1 MTRLDGAEVVVV
13 GAGVTGLSAGWWL
26 ARNGV
31 DTIVVE
37 KGVIGA
43 EASSR
48 NGGDISNRAFE
59 PPVAPLAAESIRLW
73 PQMDDELGY
82 PTEYSPGTL
91 SVAMDDENA
100 ERMQKARAS
109 WLKKM
114 DIPSQWWDAD
124 TVKEALPLVSP
135 DAKGAMFSPTGGHA
149 NPQRTVQAYAWG
161 FLDQG
166 GRLYQHTTV
175 TGFRKEGEKVAAVET
190 DKGEIEAD
198 VVICAAGPQTGMLCD
213 MAGVFVP
220 VSPARVEIIITAPVE
235 SMWSGAVMGNGLYG
249 RQTLRGNLAYGGGPH
264 EWVDVENQSPM
275 KPNSP
280 VVRNLARR
288 LAELFSGASDVPLLR
303 SWACVVEQTPDMLP
317 IIDFPESPENFMV
330 ATTSAH
336 GFGLS
341 PATGKVISDM
351 VMHGETT
358 VDMSGLTY
366 GRFSDVGPGWREE
379 KDWVPGYLNT

>member
-1 MTRLDGAEVVVV
+1 MRLDGAEVVII
-13 GAGVTGLSAGWWL
+13 GAGVTGLSAAWWL
-26 ARNGV
+26 AKNGV

-48 NGGDISNRAFE
+48 NGGDISHRAYE
-59 PPVAPLAAESIRLW
+59 PPVVPLAAESLKLW
-73 PQMDDELGY
+73 PEMSDDLGY
-82 PTEYSPGTL
+82 PTEYSPGSL
-91 SVAMDDENA
+91 HVAMDEEEAKWMKQSNVDWA
-100 ERMQKARAS
+100 ERFD
-109 WLKKM
+109 LPL
-114 DIPSQWWDAD
+114 DWWDAD
-124 TVKEALPLVSP
+124 AVKDAVPLIAP
-135 DAKGAMFSPTGGHA
+135 ETPGAQFAPTDGHA

-175 TGFRKEGEKVAAVET
+175 TGFRKEGGKVAAVET
-190 DKGEIEAD
+190 DRGEVEAD
-198 VVICAAGPQTGMLCD
+198 VVVCAAGPQTGVLSEL
-213 MAGVFVP
+213 AGAFVP

-235 SMWSGAVMGNGLYG
+235 SMWKGAVLGNGLYG

-264 EWVDVENQSPM
+264 EWVDVENHTPM

-280 VVRNLARR
+280 VIRNMARR
-288 LAELFSGASDVPLLR
+288 LAELFPGAGDVPLIR

-317 IIDFPESPENFMV
+317 IIDFLDSPENFMV
-330 ATTSAH
+330 ATASAH

-366 GRFSDVGPGWREE
+366 GRFNEVGAGWREE
-379 KDWVPGYLNT
+379 KDWTPGHINT